1 MTTPSP
7 SGAVAAPEVAVTISP
22 SAIRILVGKAAEFT
36 AVVSGATNGAVTWA
50 VQEGVAGGAIVAGQ
64 YTAPESP
71 GVFHVVATSVA
82 DSTKVATA
90 TIEVEAFEMTVDL
103 NVLDHLGI
111 NLYSNIAAVLTE
123 AVANAWDADAENVT
137 IRVDAAKQ
145 EWIEI
150 VDDGIGMSVADLNGK
165 YLRVGYRRRDDADDE
180 HGKLTAKKRPVM
192 GRKGLGKLSL
202 FSIAEHIEVQSA
214 QDGKKA
220 AGFTMRVDGIKHA
233 ATENKRYHPVPLPD
247 AKLTVT
253 KGTRIVL
260 REIKRQ
266 RLTSGVDALRK
277 RLSRRFSVIG
287 ESYGFRITI
296 DDQAITAADR
306 GDLPKAQFLWTFKG
320 HELDPATVA
329 HVKERASVD
338 ASLPGWDPTWG
349 IRGWIGTAAKP
360 KDLDS
365 DEVGN
370 LNGIVVF
377 ARGRLIHENVL
388 DRLND
393 GRLYTKY
400 LTGQIEADFLDTD
413 DKPDIATS
421 DRQRLQEDDARYV
434 ALITFL
440 RETLNEIEKKWNEWR
455 RKHEVEKAKA
465 QSPALKEWLDGLA
478 EGHKQSAETMLA
490 KVSSL
495 PVEEEENRKLLFK
508 HAIFAFERMKLRGST
523 EEFAQH
529 AIENVELLFRLLAD
543 RDALEASLYRD
554 IVKSRLEAIRAF
566 QKIVDEDAKERV
578 LQQYLFKHLWLLDPA
593 WDRATGTEVME
604 SALLEEAG
612 VVNDLTE
619 KEKAGRVDIKYQTTA
634 GKHVV
639 VELKKVG
646 RKMKLL
652 ELQEQGST
660 YVDKIKKILKAK
672 GEESPNIEVVFV
684 IGQPIDEANNV
695 DRVKASMEAVSKGS
709 RIVLY
714 DQLIDG
720 ARKAYAEYLQKSYE
734 LDKLEKLVGSL

>member
-1 MTTPSP
+1 MKEQIPLP
-7 SGAVAAPEVAVTISP
+7 GI
-22 SAIRILVGKAAEFT
+22 
-36 AVVSGATNGAVTWA
+36 
-50 VQEGVAGGAIVAGQ
+50 AGP
-64 YTAPESP
+64 T
-71 GVFHVVATSVA
+71 
-82 DSTKVATA
+82 
-90 TIEVEAFEMTVDL
+90 FEMTVDL

-111 NLYSNIAAVLTE
+111 NLYSNMAAVLTE

-137 IRVDAAKQ
+137 IRVDPDKQ

-150 VDDGIGMSVADLNGK
+150 IDDGIGMSVADVNGK
-165 YLRVGYRRRDDADDE
+165 YLRVGYRRRDDCGE
-180 HGKLTAKKRPVM
+180 HGRVTAKKRRVM

-202 FSIAEHIEVQSA
+202 FSVANEIEVQSVR
-214 QDGKKA
+214 DGEQA
-220 AGFTMRVDGIKHA
+220 AGFTMRVDGIKKA
-233 ATENKRYHPVPLPD
+233 AEAKAPYNPVPL
-247 AKLTVT
+247 AANLVTVT
-253 KGTRIVL
+253 RGTRIIL

-287 ESYGFRITI
+287 ESHGFKITI

-306 GDLPKAQFLWTFKG
+306 GDLPKAQFIWTFKG
-320 HELDPATVA
+320 HDLDAATIS
-329 HVKERASVD
+329 HVKERDSVD
-338 ASLPGWDPTWG
+338 ASLPGWDPTWSV
-349 IRGWIGTAAKP
+349 RGWIGTAAKP

-365 DEVGN
+365 EEAGN

-421 DRQRLQEDDARYV
+421 DRQRLQEDDSRYV

-440 RETLNEIEKKWNEWR
+440 RETLNEVEKKWNEWR
-455 RKHEVEKAKA
+455 KKYEVEKAKE
-465 QSPALKEWLDGLA
+465 QSPALREWLDGLA

-490 KVSSL
+490 KVSAL
-495 PVEEEENRKLLFK
+495 PVEEDENRKLLFK

-523 EEFAQH
+523 EEFAQQ
-529 AIENVELLFRLLAD
+529 AVDNIELLFRLLAD

-566 QKIVDEDAKERV
+566 RKIVDEDAKERI

-612 VVNDLTE
+612 IVNDLTE

-672 GEESPNIEVVFV
+672 GEDSPNIEVVFV
-684 IGQPIDEANNV
+684 IGHPIDEANNV

-720 ARKAYAEYLQKSYE
+720 ARRAYAEYLQRSYE